1 MYYLPEN
8 CEIMKTN
15 KLNKTK
21 KLGIE
26 LFDSKLLK
34 ETKILDND
42 NYYDDPDEME
52 FETDDLD
59 ENIKEISL
67 GEFNKT
73 LE

>member
-8 CEIMKTN
+8 CEIMKT
-15 KLNKTK
+15 KSSKTK

-34 ETKILDND
+34 ETKILENE
-42 NYYDDPDEME
+42 NYYADADEIDDDIDDFDEE
-52 FETDDLD
+52 
-59 ENIKEISL
+59 EISL
-67 GEFNKT
+67 SEFNKT